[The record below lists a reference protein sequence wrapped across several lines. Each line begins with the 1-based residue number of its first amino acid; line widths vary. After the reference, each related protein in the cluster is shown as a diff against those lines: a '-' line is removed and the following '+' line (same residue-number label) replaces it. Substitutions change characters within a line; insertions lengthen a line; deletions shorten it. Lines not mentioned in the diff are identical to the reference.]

1 MATES
6 EAKEP
11 EYGAGLVCTSEDL
24 ERGVLDLLAEPSDRE
39 AARLRAEM
47 ILERSLNYRQWVR
60 LLHETLDVPDEVLAR
75 VAKVVP
81 GSVRR
86 WRSSDSEV
94 GEPRLAQAQAIERL
108 RSIALVLVQ
117 SGTFYDLRG
126 VGVWLQTGRKELA
139 WRAPY
144 EILAD
149 DPQGFA
155 KVLEQAEMFVGPGAG
170 SVSQP
175 ATHQHSSVGSRDDH
189 VRTRRVLPA
198 GFGPPRAELSCTQ
211 VAASSTTAP
220 TRRRG

>member
-1 MATES
+1 MGTES
-6 EAKEP
+6 E
-11 EYGAGLVCTSEDL
+11 GGVGLACDGEDL
-24 ERGVLDLLAEPSDRE
+24 ERGVEYLLAQPSDRE
-39 AARLRAEM
+39 AARLRTEM

-117 SGTFYDLRG
+117 SGTFYDLKG
-126 VGVWLQTGRKELA
+126 VGVWLQTGRREFA

-144 EILAD
+144 EILAE
-149 DPQGFA
+149 DPKGFA

-175 ATHQHSSVGSRDDH
+175 ALHPTGTAAIHGDH
-189 VRTRRVLPA
+189 LAMLRVLPA
-198 GFGPPRAELSCTQ
+198 GFGPPRAEVSCKQ
-211 VAASSTTAP
+211 AAVSSKTAA
-220 TRRRG
+220 TRHRG